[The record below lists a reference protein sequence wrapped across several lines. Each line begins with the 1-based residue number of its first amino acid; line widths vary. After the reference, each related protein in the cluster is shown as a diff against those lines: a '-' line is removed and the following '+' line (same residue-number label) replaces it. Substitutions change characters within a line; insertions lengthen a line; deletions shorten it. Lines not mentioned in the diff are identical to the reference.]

1 MNKEHSPKY
10 PLLWFGLVGVAGLVV
25 DVAVLMALRENLGVY
40 GARLAS
46 FVTAASCT
54 WVLNRTL
61 TFAHRS
67 SAMGL
72 WGEYARY
79 MGLMLGGGLVNY
91 LVYSLLA
98 LRFSQTPVWLA
109 TYVGIGSLAGMAI
122 NYLGTSRWL
131 YRSRKNL

>member
-1 MNKEHSPKY
+1 MSKEHSRKY

-25 DVAVLMALRENLGVY
+25 DVAVLMALRETLGVY

-46 FVTAASCT
+46 FVMAASCT
-54 WVLNRTL
+54 WILNRTL
-61 TFAHRS
+61 TFSHRS
-67 SAMGL
+67 SEMGL

-91 LVYSLLA
+91 LVYFLLT
-98 LRFSQTPVWLA
+98 LKFSQTPIWLV
-109 TYVGIGSLAGMAI
+109 TYVAIGSLAGMAI

-131 YRSRKNL
+131 YRSLKKL